1 MADARIVIRER
12 GYFSLSRSAAQ
23 DGRLTLETRGLLAL
37 MLSLPTD
44 WDYTVTGLAVKAN
57 CGREKLRRMVREL
70 ETVGY
75 LVREQAHGEGGQFSG
90 NVYVLQDAPPLDG
103 FSGNG
108 DAQNPTVAQKHRQ
121 RQKPSTAEP
130 STVFR
135 PEQIIKDKKIINK
148 TPCIPREIS
157 ERVAAYC
164 GEDRELLDALTGL
177 LENRAKVD
185 SRKAVK
191 TERAL
196 TGILNRLDKLSGGRR
211 EVKLALLDKA
221 TSMNWLTVYELKPDE
236 LPSAAG
242 QVAELPLGWGV

>member
-75 LVREQAHGEGGQFSG
+75 LVREQVHGEGGQFSG

-121 RQKPSTAEP
+121 RQKPST
-130 STVFR
+130 VFR
-135 PEQIIKDKKIINK
+135 PEQIIKENNK
-148 TPCIPREIS
+148 RTPYIPREIS

-177 LENRAKVD
+177 LENRAAID
-185 SRKAVK
+185 RGKAVK
-191 TERAL
+191 TGRAL